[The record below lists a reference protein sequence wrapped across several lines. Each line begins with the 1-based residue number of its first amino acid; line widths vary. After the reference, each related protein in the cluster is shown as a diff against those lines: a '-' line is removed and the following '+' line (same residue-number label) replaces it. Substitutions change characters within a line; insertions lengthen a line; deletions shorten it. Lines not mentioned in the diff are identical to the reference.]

1 MSKPT
6 LNVAL
11 KAALFASG
19 KSQERIAKA
28 ARIAPQDLSHALRGR
43 RELDKRER
51 KRLARVLG
59 ASEAELFGATQS
71 EAIAS

>member
-1 MSKPT
+1 MQKPV

-11 KAALFASG
+11 KAALFATG
-19 KSQERIAKA
+19 KRQEAIAKA

-43 RELDKRER
+43 RELDAKER

-59 ASEAELFGATQS
+59 RTEEELFGAAPAES
-71 EAIAS
+71 AA